1 MKNEKF
7 KKIIYIIR
15 QGNQSPCGTV
25 LSNTVEQL
33 NTFWRVTLIFDEYDN
48 LINFYSNVK
57 YQNLAEKDCE
67 KLLNKNTYYNKDVI
81 TYDNFC
87 DKYCNNY

>member
-33 NTFWRVTLIFDEYDN
+33 NTFWRVTLIFNEYDFLEN
-48 LINFYSNVK
+48 IYSNVK
-57 YQNLAEKDCE
+57 YQNLTEKDCE
-67 KLLNKNTYYNKDVI
+67 KLLDKNTYYNKDII

-87 DKYCNNY
+87 DKYYNNY